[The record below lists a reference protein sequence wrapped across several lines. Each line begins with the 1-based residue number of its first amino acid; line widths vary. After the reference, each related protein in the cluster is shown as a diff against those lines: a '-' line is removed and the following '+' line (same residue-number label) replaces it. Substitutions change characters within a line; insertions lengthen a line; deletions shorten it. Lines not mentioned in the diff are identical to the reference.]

1 MAPAPNPPTPVATL
15 AGGIAAIGIWRL
27 LAVAAPHL
35 AALAIMVQTETDFGA
50 RICFLLAWGILNFLF
65 LALVRRPALSGALS
79 LTLVVVLVLMSRWK
93 HDVVQMTANFVD
105 LMVIDRDTAAFL
117 FTIFPNLRWSVI
129 TAGLVTIPLMYAL
142 WWLDPFRI
150 RRLPALACKL
160 ACLAALALYSVMWPD
175 EAWRGYY
182 DDGYL
187 SKFARSGVTAVS
199 DFVKYGFME
208 SEAVAIERLKVPLE
222 DSCHPAGR
230 RPHIIMIHDESS
242 FDIRQAN
249 GVKVPPGYGSH
260 FKSYDG
266 SERKFL
272 AESNGGP
279 SWFTEYNVLA
289 GLSSRSFGRFAYFVT
304 RIASGRVERGLP
316 LSLRR
321 CGYNTLSLYPA
332 YGAFMS
338 ARAFQASTGIQRFY
352 DARDLG
358 ARDVEP
364 DRFFYDKALKLMA
377 EQPPSA
383 PLFTFVYLAAN
394 HFPWET
400 RFRPDLTPSWRAP
413 GNRPVVDE
421 YLRRQ
426 AMSAEDYA
434 AFVAG
439 LKKKFPAQPFLIV
452 RYGDHQPEFSPHLLD
467 PGLDEAGIGTK
478 LENYDPRYYATYYA
492 IDAINFEPVKSPAV
506 MDTIDAAYLPLVI
519 QEAAGIPLDPSFAE
533 QKSMMLRCKG
543 LFYACKG
550 GAEARRFNR
559 LLIDAGMIK
568 GL

>member
-1 MAPAPNPPTPVATL
+1 MAPAPNPNPSAAVA
-15 AGGIAAIGIWRL
+15 AGGLASIGIWRL

-35 AALAIMVQTETDFGA
+35 AALAVMLQTETDFGS
-50 RICFLLAWGILNFLF
+50 RIGFLLSWGILNFFWITL
-65 LALVRRPALSGALS
+65 LRRPALSGALS
-79 LTLVVVLVLMSRWK
+79 LTLVVVLILLSRLK
-93 HDVVQMTANFVD
+93 HDIVQMTANFVD

-129 TAGLVTIPLMYAL
+129 GAALVILPLMYAL

-150 RRLPALACKL
+150 RRLPALACAL
-160 ACLAALALYSVMWPD
+160 GCLAALAGYAFAWPD

-187 SKFARSGVTAVS
+187 SKFSRSGVIAVA
-199 DFVKYGFME
+199 DFINHGFME
-208 SEAVAIERLKVPLE
+208 SDAVAAERLKVPLV

-230 RPHIIMIHDESS
+230 RPNIIMIHDESS
-242 FDIRQAN
+242 FDVREAE
-249 GVKVPPGYGSH
+249 GVRVPQGYGSH
-260 FKSYDG
+260 FKSFDG
-266 SERKFL
+266 KARRFL

-289 GLSSRSFGRFAYFVT
+289 GLSSRSFGRFSYFLT

-316 LSLRR
+316 LALRR
-321 CGYNTLSLYPA
+321 CGYTTISLYPA
-332 YGAFMS
+332 FGAFMS
-338 ARAFQASTGIQRFY
+338 ARSFQLTTGIQHFY

-364 DRFFYDKALKLMA
+364 DSFFYDKALGLMSQQTPA
-377 EQPPSA
+377 A
-383 PLFTFVYLAAN
+383 PLFMFVYLAAN

-400 RFRPDLTPSWRAP
+400 RFRPELTPSWRNP
-413 GNRPVVDE
+413 GNAPVVDE

-426 AMSAEDYA
+426 AMSAGDYA
-434 AFVAG
+434 TFIAG

-467 PGLDEAGIGTK
+467 PDLDEAGIGKK

-492 IDAINFEPVKSPAV
+492 IDAVNFEPVRSPTE
-506 MDTIDAAYLPLVI
+506 MDTIDGPYLPLVI
-519 QEAAGIPLDPSFAE
+519 QEAAGIPLDPSFEE
-533 QKSMMLRCKG
+533 QKSIMLRCKG
-543 LFYACKG
+543 MFYVCKD

-559 LLIDAGMIK
+559 LLIDAGLVH

>member
-1 MAPAPNPPTPVATL
+1 MAPAPNPGPSAAVVR
-15 AGGIAAIGIWRL
+15 GGIASIGIWRL

-35 AALAIMVQTETDFGA
+35 AALGVMLQTETDFGS
-50 RICFLLAWGILNFLF
+50 RIGFLLSWGILNFF
-65 LALVRRPALSGALS
+65 WLALLRRPALSGALS
-79 LTLVVVLVLMSRWK
+79 LTLVVVLILLSRLK
-93 HDVVQMTANFVD
+93 HDIVQMTANFVD

-129 TAGLVTIPLMYAL
+129 SAAFVVIPLMYAL

-150 RRLPALACKL
+150 RRLPAAACAL
-160 ACLAALALYSVMWPD
+160 ACLAALVGYAFAWPD

-187 SKFARSGVTAVS
+187 SKFSRSGVTAVS
-199 DFVKYGFME
+199 DFINYGFME
-208 SEAVAIERLKVPLE
+208 SDAVAAERLKVPLL

-230 RPHIIMIHDESS
+230 RPNIIMIHDESS
-242 FDIRQAN
+242 FDIRQAD
-249 GVKVPPGYGSH
+249 GVKVPAGYGSH
-260 FKSYDG
+260 FNSYDG
-266 SERKFL
+266 KERKFL

-289 GLSSRSFGRFAYFVT
+289 GLSSRSFGRFSYFVT

-316 LSLRR
+316 LALRR

-332 YGAFMS
+332 FGAFMS
-338 ARAFQASTGIQRFY
+338 ARSFQLTTGIQHFY
-352 DARDLG
+352 DAHDLG

-364 DRFFYDKALKLMA
+364 DSFFYDSAIKLMA
-377 EQPPSA
+377 QQTPST

-400 RFRPDLTPSWRAP
+400 RFRPDLMPFWRKP
-413 GNRPVVDE
+413 GNEPVVDE

-426 AMSAEDYA
+426 AMSANDYT
-434 AFVAG
+434 AFLAG
-439 LKKKFPAQPFLIV
+439 LKKKFPSQPFLIV
-452 RYGDHQPEFSPHLLD
+452 RYGDHQPEFSPHVLD
-467 PGLDEAGIGTK
+467 PGLDETGVGKK
-478 LENYDPRYYATYYA
+478 LDSYDPRYYATYYA

-506 MDTIDAAYLPLVI
+506 MDTIDGPYLPLVI
-519 QEAAGIPLDPSFAE
+519 QEAAGIPLDPSFEE
-533 QKSMMLRCKG
+533 QKNIMLRCKG
-543 LFYACKG
+543 VFYACKN

-559 LLIDAGMIK
+559 LLIDAGMVH

>member
-1 MAPAPNPPTPVATL
+1 MAPAPNPGPSATVAAASL
-15 AGGIAAIGIWRL
+15 ASVGIWRL

-35 AALAIMVQTETDFGA
+35 AALAVMLHTETDFGS
-50 RICFLLAWGILNFLF
+50 RTGFLLSWGILNFF
-65 LALVRRPALSGALS
+65 WLALLRRPALSGALS
-79 LTLVVVLVLMSRWK
+79 LTLVVVLILLSRLK
-93 HDVVQMTANFVD
+93 HDIVQMTANFVD

-129 TAGLVTIPLMYAL
+129 GAAFLIIPLMYAL

-150 RRLPALACKL
+150 RRLPALACAL
-160 ACLAALALYSVMWPD
+160 ACLAALVGYSLAWPD

-187 SKFARSGVTAVS
+187 SKFSRSGVTAVS
-199 DFVKYGFME
+199 DFINDGFME
-208 SEAVAIERLKVPLE
+208 SDAVAAERLKVPLL

-230 RPHIIMIHDESS
+230 RPNIIMIHDESS
-242 FDIRQAN
+242 FDIRQAA

-260 FKSYDG
+260 FNSYDG
-266 SERKFL
+266 KARKFL

-289 GLSSRSFGRFAYFVT
+289 GLSSRSFGRFSYFVT

-316 LSLRR
+316 LALSR
-321 CGYNTLSLYPA
+321 CGYSTISLYPA

-338 ARAFQASTGIQRFY
+338 ARSFQTTTGIQHFY

-358 ARDVEP
+358 AKDVEP
-364 DRFFYDKALKLMA
+364 DSFFYDKALKLMSQEA
-377 EQPPSA
+377 PTT
-383 PLFTFVYLAAN
+383 PLFMFVYLAAN
-394 HFPWET
+394 HFPWQT
-400 RFRPDLTPSWRAP
+400 RFRPDLMPFWRKP
-413 GNRPVVDE
+413 GNEPVVDE

-426 AMSAEDYA
+426 AMSADDYS

-439 LKKKFPAQPFLIV
+439 LKKKFPAEPFLIV
-452 RYGDHQPEFSPHLLD
+452 RYGDHQPEFSPHVLD
-467 PGLDEAGIGTK
+467 PDLDEAGVGKK

-506 MDTIDAAYLPLVI
+506 MDTIDGPYLPLVI
-519 QEAAGIPLDPSFAE
+519 QEAAGIPLDPSFEE
-533 QKSMMLRCKG
+533 QKKIMLRCKG
-543 LFYACKG
+543 LFYACKD
-550 GAEARRFNR
+550 GAETRRFNR
-559 LLIDAGMIK
+559 LLIDAGLVR